1 MKKVITFLLALLISS
16 CNNPSVNLEKLS
28 NDAVILAFGDSLTYG
43 TGATDGQAYPS
54 ILEKLTSREVVN
66 EGIPGEITRDGTK
79 RLPELLDKIQPELL
93 ILIHGGNDMI
103 KKIPKQEISANLAKM
118 ITEAKQRDI
127 SVILIGV
134 PEPKLLISSSS
145 DIYQNLAAQFQI
157 PADLDTL
164 PEILSTPSLKSDLI
178 HPNAEGYSFLAKKI
192 HELLKQSGA
201 L

>member
-1 MKKVITFLLALLISS
+1 MKKVITFLFALIISS
-16 CNNPSVNLEKLS
+16 CNNSDLKLAKLS
-28 NDAVILAFGDSLTYG
+28 TDAVILAFGDSLTYG
-43 TGATDGQAYPS
+43 TGANDEQAYPS
-54 ILEKLTSREVVN
+54 ILAKLTSREIIN

-79 RLPELLDKIQPELL
+79 RLPELLDEIQPELL

-103 KKIPKQEISANLAKM
+103 KKIPKQEISANLGKM
-118 ITEAKQRDI
+118 ISEAKQRDI

-145 DIYQNLAAQFQI
+145 DIYQNLAVQFQI
-157 PADLDTL
+157 PADFDTL

>member
-1 MKKVITFLLALLISS
+1 MKKVITFLFALIISS
-16 CNNPSVNLEKLS
+16 CNNSDLNLAKLS
-28 NDAVILAFGDSLTYG
+28 TDAVILAFGDSLTYG
-43 TGATDGQAYPS
+43 TGANDEQAYPS

-79 RLPELLDKIQPELL
+79 RLPELLDEIQPELL

-103 KKIPKQEISANLAKM
+103 KKIPKQEISANLGKM
-118 ITEAKQRDI
+118 ISEAKQRDI

-145 DIYQNLAAQFQI
+145 DIYQNLAVQFQI
-157 PADLDTL
+157 PADFDTL

-192 HELLKQSGA
+192 HELLKQSGV

>member
-79 RLPELLDKIQPELL
+79 RLPELLNKIHPELL